1 MHDDMISATGSSND
15 KESAE
20 GNIEFENFKKKFG
33 KAYADFEEEN
43 MRKMI
48 FRKNL
53 KKIEKHNSEGQS
65 WRMGVTQFAD
75 LSQ

>member
-33 KAYADFEEEN
+33 KAYADLEEEN
-43 MRKMI
+43 MRKML

-53 KKIEKHNSEGQS
+53 K
-65 WRMGVTQFAD
+65 
-75 LSQ
+75 

>member
-33 KAYADFEEEN
+33 KAYADLEEEDA
-43 MRKMI
+43 I
-48 FRKNL
+48 PQEFEKN
-53 KKIEKHNSEGQS
+53 
-65 WRMGVTQFAD
+65 
-75 LSQ
+75 